1 MAYWKHIFKNFS
13 LYHYKDS
20 LLNYL
25 GVTLIKINYFIFV
38 LIRRQMTLSAW
49 IGETVPSSVL
59 YGKNLFF
66 SPLNLIRYRLKMSLE
81 IDFSNPKYYR

>member
-20 LLNYL
+20 LLSYL

-38 LIRRQMTLSAW
+38 LI
-49 IGETVPSSVL
+49 
-59 YGKNLFF
+59 KD
-66 SPLNLIRYRLKMSLE
+66 K
-81 IDFSNPKYYR
+81 